1 MAIFLSVLGSRFSVL
16 GWEPVETAR
25 NAVSLFSVIG
35 SRLGTSPRPPY
46 KGGRKD
52 MVGRSCHLPLWGGR
66 EGLLLGGVVGLYRFR
81 LNDDGGV
88 ASLHVLT
95 LRGDGSC
102 HVAGCQ
108 SEGYRQAGQQG

>member
-1 MAIFLSVLGSRFSVL
+1 
-16 GWEPVETAR
+16 
-25 NAVSLFSVIG
+25 
-35 SRLGTSPRPPY
+35 
-46 KGGRKD
+46 

-66 EGLLLGGVVGLYRFR
+66 EGLLLRRIIRLYRFR
-81 LNDDGGV
+81 LDDDCGI
-88 ASLHVLT
+88 ASLHILA